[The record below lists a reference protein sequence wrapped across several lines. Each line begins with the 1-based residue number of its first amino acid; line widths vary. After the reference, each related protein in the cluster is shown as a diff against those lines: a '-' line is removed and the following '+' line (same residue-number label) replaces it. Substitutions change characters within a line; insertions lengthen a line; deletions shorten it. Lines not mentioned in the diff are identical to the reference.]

1 MFPARVTSESERDF
15 TGAWADKWDSRHF
28 FADHPPFANHAGNV
42 VKSPLLLLLHQLS
55 ILRCDL
61 FTYVPSDKI
70 YRNWKCRRYVCPFHA
85 FFIFLLCSKLLFPPF
100 PPLSTTFGRF
110 VLSSFRLSSPR
121 IVSTFY
127 RHNSLHRSKTFPLS
141 GVWER
146 ERIAKKFLDRAHAR
160 MFFRRSNSWSP
171 FSRMQFVFFSRNGS
185 GSSWFWS
192 WAACKQFDINCF
204 EYNGERN
211 ERFNQR

>member
-70 YRNWKCRRYVCPFHA
+70 YRNWKCRRYVCPFHV

-100 PPLSTTFGRF
+100 PLHCQPPSGDSSSLPFASPPRESSLLFIATTLFTVPKLFHCREYEKERGSQKNFSTERMRECSFVVQTVGRRLAVCNSF
-110 VLSSFRLSSPR
+110 SFRETEAVRLGFDR
-121 IVSTFY
+121 GL
-127 RHNSLHRSKTFPLS
+127 RANNS
-141 GVWER
+141 
-146 ERIAKKFLDRAHAR
+146 I
-160 MFFRRSNSWSP
+160 
-171 FSRMQFVFFSRNGS
+171 
-185 GSSWFWS
+185 
-192 WAACKQFDINCF
+192 
-204 EYNGERN
+204 
-211 ERFNQR
+211 